1 MATRLD
7 VITLAL
13 RRLGVVAKDETPD
26 ADDEATVGA
35 VLDSLFAEV
44 QAAYVTTWTSATVP
58 DAAFRPMANYL
69 AVEIAQDYGYPP
81 PERRKTAW
89 ARLMAQVRP
98 NTIPDPRDLDDDD
111 TISDEEV
118 DAGDRARYY

>member
-7 VITLAL
+7 VITAAL
-13 RRLGVVAKDETPD
+13 RRLGVVAKDESPD

-44 QAAYVTTWTSATVP
+44 QAAYATTWTLATVP
-58 DAAFRPMANYL
+58 DAAFRPMVNYL

-89 ARLMAQVRP
+89 VRLMAQVRP
-98 NTIPDPRDLDDDD
+98 NTIPDPRDLDDDG

-118 DAGDRARYY
+118 DAGERARYF